1 MNWRLPEISV
11 SVPTFTTWK
20 TVLRAIDS
28 ALGEVDGPIWV
39 HYKRR
44 TESQRQKLR
53 QMALQNVKDSSSSA
67 NTSPGLPIRTQ
78 YDIESLPFPKP
89 ASEERRKRLKE
100 EAMMA
105 SQMQA
110 AADKD
115 SGWNATVGPRTPGE
129 SKDLVE
135 KGYNQI
141 ALRYLEW
148 SSTSTVRVKYVQ
160 RLLQRLPEQ
169 AEVLELGC
177 GAGVP
182 CTQILAQHA
191 HVTANDISAVQ
202 IALAKERVPGARLI
216 QGDMMSLNFDEG
228 RFDAIV
234 ALYSIIHLP
243 REEQRLLMKRL
254 AEWLRPGGHLLVNLA
269 TVDDAGSVEQNWLGS
284 EMYWSS
290 YDAKTNQEMVREA
303 GFRLFEAEIVCDDE
317 DGKPVSFVWMLATRE

>member
-1 MNWRLPEISV
+1 
-11 SVPTFTTWK
+11 
-20 TVLRAIDS
+20 
-28 ALGEVDGPIWV
+28 
-39 HYKRR
+39 
-44 TESQRQKLR
+44 
-53 QMALQNVKDSSSSA
+53 
-67 NTSPGLPIRTQ
+67 
-78 YDIESLPFPKP
+78 
-89 ASEERRKRLKE
+89 
-100 EAMMA
+100 
-105 SQMQA
+105 MQA
-110 AADKD
+110 AEDKD
-115 SGWNATVGPRTPGE
+115 SGWNASVGSRTPGE

-148 SSTSTVRVKYVQ
+148 SSTSTIRVKYVQ
-160 RLLQRLPEQ
+160 KLLPRLLEQ

-182 CTQILAQHA
+182 CTQILVQHA

-202 IALAKERVPGARLI
+202 IALAKERVPGAHLI
-216 QGDMMSLNFDEG
+216 QGDMMSLSFDEDT
-228 RFDAIV
+228 FDAIV

-290 YDAKTNQEMVREA
+290 YDTKTNQEMVREA
-303 GFRLFEAEIVCDDE
+303 GFRLLEAEIVCDDE
-317 DGKPVSFVWMLATRE
+317 DGKPVPFVWVLAIKECDTLAFDKAAECAA

>member
-1 MNWRLPEISV
+1 MTYSLKEPSPLIL
-11 SVPTFTTWK
+11 WK
-20 TVLRAIDS
+20 TGLISDNF
-28 ALGEVDGPIWV
+28 LGYTP
-39 HYKRR
+39 
-44 TESQRQKLR
+44 
-53 QMALQNVKDSSSSA
+53 VKD
-67 NTSPGLPIRTQ
+67 TSRF
-78 YDIESLPFPKP
+78 E
-89 ASEERRKRLKE
+89 AVCKE
-100 EAMMA
+100 AKLELGHLHLAMTA
-105 SQMQA
+105 RQMQA

-182 CTQILAQHA
+182 CTQILVQHA

-216 QGDMMSLNFDEG
+216 QGDMMSLKFDEG
-228 RFDAIV
+228 TFDAIV

-303 GFRLFEAEIVCDDE
+303 GFRLFEAEILCNDE